1 MYLIVNKND
10 KRYSETIEK
19 IRVMLALIRS
29 QQRLDIIYD
38 YVDWQYSLE
47 KRRLHNE
54 HINFIR
60 CGNCNAVTA

>member
-47 KRRLHNE
+47 KKEL
-54 HINFIR
+54 
-60 CGNCNAVTA
+60 TQ

>member
-10 KRYSETIEK
+10 KRYSETVEK

-38 YVDWQYSLE
+38 YTVFCS
-47 KRRLHNE
+47 KRKAL
-54 HINFIR
+54 
-60 CGNCNAVTA
+60 